1 MAFRELMLAIDTSS
15 GCSLGLL
22 TPLGETFW
30 VSHAE
35 RQSAHEILP
44 QIEKMLRA
52 EKIYVQELNAIAVA
66 TGPGSFTGLRI
77 GVSVEQAFG
86 FAHDI
91 PIIAISNLALLAYGA
106 SARHEKVEF
115 NEMFLVAEE
124 ARGQEIYFGCYKNSP
139 DGGIVAVEPEV
150 VVSLDEV
157 AYPIKPGVK
166 NCFVGDPW
174 FTGSGKENV
183 SPGASK
189 VRSEIES
196 RSIKHL
202 LDLGRLR
209 FLAGTVISAG
219 ELMPNYVKEDLDY
232 V

>member
-1 MAFRELMLAIDTSS
+1 
-15 GCSLGLL
+15 
-22 TPLGETFW
+22 
-30 VSHAE
+30 
-35 RQSAHEILP
+35 
-44 QIEKMLRA
+44 
-52 EKIYVQELNAIAVA
+52 
-66 TGPGSFTGLRI
+66 
-77 GVSVEQAFG
+77 
-86 FAHDI
+86 
-91 PIIAISNLALLAYGA
+91 
-106 SARHEKVEF
+106 
-115 NEMFLVAEE
+115 MFLVAEE
-124 ARGQEIYFGCYKNSP
+124 AWGQESYFGCYKNSP

-157 AYPIKPGVK
+157 AYPIIPGVK
-166 NCFVGDPW
+166 NFFVGGPW

-196 RSIKHL
+196 MSIKHL